1 MTTKEQRTEIIDILN
16 STTNEQQLYL
26 LQCMG
31 NKISINIFKGK
42 GLKTYEI
49 NEPHFDINLNGLY
62 IDININYNK

>member
-1 MTTKEQRTEIIDILN
+1 MTTEQRQQVIDILN

-26 LQCMG
+26 LKCMG

-42 GLKTYEI
+42 GLKQYEI

-62 IDININYNK
+62 IDINIRKD